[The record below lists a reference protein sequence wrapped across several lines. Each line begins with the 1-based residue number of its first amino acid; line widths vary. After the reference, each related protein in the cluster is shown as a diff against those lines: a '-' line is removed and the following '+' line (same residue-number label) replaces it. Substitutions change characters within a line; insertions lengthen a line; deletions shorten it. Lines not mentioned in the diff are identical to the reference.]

1 LFAHEFIS
9 LAARSPHFH
18 PGWAAFGHNPFGI
31 MALAAAHP
39 VPGIGLLLF
48 VFLIILYEGNIVQID
63 EVRHLKL
70 QYGSLPVTIS

>member
-1 LFAHEFIS
+1 
-9 LAARSPHFH
+9 
-18 PGWAAFGHNPFGI
+18 